1 MANKTLDIKLNLNA
15 TDPINGVLTLNDVKN
30 QGVIYDDGTVRTAS
44 VTVAS
49 GSSSQLI
56 AAVGSSTKVVY
67 TYIKNTD
74 TTNFLVLKNDAGQ
87 VWGRLLP
94 GQFSMISVAQVAGLE
109 VQADTANVIIDY
121 AVFTSP

>member
-15 TDPINGVLTLNDVKN
+15 TDPINGVLTLNDVRN

-94 GQFSMISVAQVAGLE
+94 GQFSMISVAEVAGLE

>member
-15 TDPINGVLTLNDVKN
+15 TDPINGVLTLNDVRN

-44 VTVAS
+44 VSVAS

-94 GQFSMISVAQVAGLE
+94 GQFSMISVAEVAGLE

>member
-1 MANKTLDIKLNLNA
+1 MANKTLDIKLNLTA
-15 TDPINGVLTLNDVKN
+15 ADPINGVLTLNDVKN

-94 GQFSMISVAQVAGLE
+94 GQFSMISVAEVAGLE
-109 VQADTANVIIDY
+109 VQADTASVIIDY

>member
-1 MANKTLDIKLNLNA
+1 MANKTLDIKLNLTA
-15 TDPINGVLTLNDVKN
+15 ADPINGVLTLNDVRN

-94 GQFSMISVAQVAGLE
+94 GQFSMISVAEVAGLE

>member
-44 VTVAS
+44 VSAPS
-49 GSSSQLI
+49 GSSTQLV

-74 TTNFLVLKNDAGQ
+74 TTNFLVLKNDAGN
-87 VWGRLLP
+87 VWGKLLP
-94 GQFSMISVAQVAGLE
+94 GEFSIISVAEVAGLE
-109 VQADTANVIIDY
+109 IQADTAAIVIDY
-121 AVFTSP
+121 ALFTSP